1 MFFVIFLCFL
11 HVQIFQFE
19 LIIHLLRRRTLT
31 IVNTSVTLLSQ
42 QATQRTSKYLI
53 KYTVVVIKM
62 LPKGFNTAV
71 MAEFDDRRIPMVAK
85 LRSWL
90 SWDAVRSM

>member
-1 MFFVIFLCFL
+1 
-11 HVQIFQFE
+11 
-19 LIIHLLRRRTLT
+19 
-31 IVNTSVTLLSQ
+31 
-42 QATQRTSKYLI
+42 
-53 KYTVVVIKM
+53 M
-62 LPKGFNTAV
+62 LPKGSNTAV